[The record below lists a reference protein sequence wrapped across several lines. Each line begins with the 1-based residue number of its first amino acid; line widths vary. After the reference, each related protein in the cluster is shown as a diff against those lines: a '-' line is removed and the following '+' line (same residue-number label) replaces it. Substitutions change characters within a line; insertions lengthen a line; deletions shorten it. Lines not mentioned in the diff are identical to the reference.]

1 MSGDAIAREVD
12 AALREV
18 ARDVGDGE
26 FVVTLQT
33 PTGTPANPWDAPT
46 GAPVSTELPALVQVY
61 PQSMID
67 GKLIQQGDR
76 RVMVSALGPKPTTA
90 DRLVIQSVTHRI
102 ISVEET
108 GPSGVALFYEVQA
121 RV

>member
-33 PTGTPANPWDAPT
+33 PTGAPANPWDAST
-46 GAPVSTELPALVQVY
+46 GAPVSTELPALMQAY

-76 RVMVSALGPKPTTA
+76 RVMVSALGPKPKTA